1 MSGENTENLTRIL
14 VVSSNKKLSS
24 RLQAVLA
31 ESYNLT
37 IATQWPEAAR
47 KLAQDHPA
55 LALIDSGLL
64 AEDAVASIVE
74 LSRFSQGTRFMIIE
88 SSTGTP
94 VDQVALFKAGVHG
107 FCTDDVGPELLKKAV
122 HAVCRGEIW
131 VQRKLISLLI
141 GELARNVQ
149 ATPPEEHVQWKKES
163 VKSLTPREL
172 EVARMVRQG
181 GNNKIIARKLDISER
196 TVKAHLS
203 SIFRKLNIDSR
214 LHLAV
219 FFKDIA

>member
-1 MSGENTENLTRIL
+1 MSGANTENTTQVL
-14 VVSSNKKLSS
+14 VVSSNKELGG
-24 RLQAVLA
+24 RLQAILA
-31 ESYNLT
+31 ESYALT

-55 LALIDSGLL
+55 LALVDSDLL
-64 AEDAVASIVE
+64 AGDAVASIVE
-74 LSRFSQGTRFMIIE
+74 LSRLSQGTRFMIIE
-88 SSTGTP
+88 SSAGKP

-107 FCTDDVGPELLKKAV
+107 FCPENIGPELLKTAV
-122 HAVCRGEIW
+122 QVVCQGEIW

-149 ATPPEEHVQWKKES
+149 AMPPDEHAQWKKES
-163 VKSLTPREL
+163 VESLTPREL

-219 FFKDIA
+219 FFKDMA